1 MLKRGRREH
10 CSVGIDHQRGGPE
23 KEAEPGGGLCL
34 RGGWGMGCMPMGN
47 MPGKPSFPPATSARE
62 L

>member
-23 KEAEPGGGLCL
+23 REAEPGGGLCL
-34 RGGWGMGCMPMGN
+34 WDAS
-47 MPGKPSFPPATSARE
+47 GKHAWKTLFPPATSARE